1 MGSAGFWRS
10 CSRCRKCRG
19 RGARELRPLRPVPAA
34 QLPARSCRGSGTALL
49 REPPRGLVHV
59 WGLLRGGGSGVVL
72 GFRFPAGCGMGWGAV
87 LAAGLGDGISAG
99 SPGRR
104 CWVSE
109 GSKGQQLCCYP
120 ALEQAAE
127 EVFQLT
133 AIKYPRSEVR
143 TKAPRCACFAGS

>member
-34 QLPARSCRGSGTALL
+34 QLPARSCRGRGTALL

-72 GFRFPAGCGMGWGAV
+72 GFRFPAGCRMGWGAV

-99 SPGRR
+99 SPWRR

-109 GSKGQQLCCYP
+109 GSKGQQHCCYP

-127 EVFQLT
+127 EVFLT